1 MHTLVSQPA
10 LHVMLAMVSIAA
22 ASDWKTGLIPNAVV
36 ALGAGL
42 GVLVQLLFV
51 VVFGAPLWASLA
63 SMALGFLVCATLPLL
78 LWLMGAMGGG
88 DLKLFAAIGVCVG
101 PGMGLDIQ
109 MWSHVVALFALPV
122 YFLRRGGAR
131 TALRNFVRLLRGAFS
146 PRTRQAAAPMQLSTF
161 RFAPAI
167 LLACVLVTFLRGAP

>member
-63 SMALGFLVCATLPLL
+63 SMALGLFACATLPLV

-109 MWSHVVALFALPV
+109 LWSHVIALLVLPV
-122 YFLRRGGAR
+122 CLLRRGGAR
-131 TALRNFVRLLRGAFS
+131 TLFTSFARLLGRETAS
-146 PRTRQAAAPMQLSTF
+146 VQLSSF

-167 LLACVLVTFLRGAP
+167 LVACVLVTFLRQGAP